1 MFADAVQ
8 FFLGDGEHDARSII
22 LLIGIFQIACAS
34 QDFQGTVGL
43 YGKVPEVTAEFIDIE
58 REGAASSVSHGHLV
72 IEVDVFVNFLDITF
86 LGKCIAYPLFEC
98 DFIAGTEQQYGI
110 GFHAV
115 SSSSSGFLKVGFGR
129 VGHIGM
135 DNHAYVWFVNSH
147 TKGIGG
153 YHYTEFSFQP
163 GFLSGI
169 FGLVVESGMIKSG
182 CDVVAVQ
189 ELGNLFRLFPV
200 AGIDNSR
207 PVDALQ
213 DVEQFAFLV
222 FRMTYHVGQVLPFK
236 AHAEHIFLAE
246 LKALLDVADHF
257 RSGSGRQCDD
267 GNFRE

>member
-8 FFLGDGEHDARSII
+8 FFLGDGKHDAR
-22 LLIGIFQIACAS
+22 GIVLFISVLQIACAS

-43 YGKVPEVTAEFIDIE
+43 YGKMLEITAELIDVE

-72 IEVDVFVNFLDITF
+72 IEVDVFVNLSDVAFF
-86 LGKCIAYPLFEC
+86 GEGVANPLFEC

-115 SSSSSGFLKVGFGR
+115 SSCSSGFLKVGFGR

-135 DNHAYVWFVNSH
+135 DNQAHVRFVNSH

-169 FGLVVESGMIKSG
+169 FGLIIKSGMIKSG
-182 CDVVAVQ
+182 CDVVVVQ
-189 ELGNLFRLFPV
+189 EQRNLFRLFPV

-207 PVDALQ
+207 PVNALQ
-213 DVEQFAFLV
+213 D
-222 FRMTYHVGQVLPFK
+222 M
-236 AHAEHIFLAE
+236 
-246 LKALLDVADHF
+246 
-257 RSGSGRQCDD
+257 
-267 GNFRE
+267 